1 MLQSI
6 NLRMY
11 PDGLNT
17 SKTFWSSKNL
27 VHTFFLSFNP
37 AAAWR
42 LQGDKT
48 LRERTKK
55 IGLNTKHS
63 IFHDRTQSS
72 ICQYCDCLVM
82 LCHSL
87 YKKKNWKDF
96 KVNFFLVQE
105 VFSSKKEASTYKFL
119 HCSTALYIV
128 LFKMYFLG
136 SKLDNSTYMNF
147 KSTKSQVWR
156 LLSIRSYL

>member
-1 MLQSI
+1 MYVLIYYSTYSSHNTTMLQSI
-6 NLRMY
+6 NFRMY
-11 PDGLNT
+11 PYGLNT

-119 HCSTALYIV
+119 HCSTALYIGSSFQNV
-128 LFKMYFLG
+128 LPR
-136 SKLDNSTYMNF
+136 
-147 KSTKSQVWR
+147 Q
-156 LLSIRSYL
+156 

>member
-1 MLQSI
+1 MPEKWFFLSIPNVCIYYSTYSSHNTTMLQSI

-11 PDGLNT
+11 PYGLNT

-105 VFSSKKEASTYKFL
+105 VFSSKKEASTYTHTNF
-119 HCSTALYIV
+119 YIAPQH
-128 LFKMYFLG
+128 Y
-136 SKLDNSTYMNF
+136 T
-147 KSTKSQVWR
+147 
-156 LLSIRSYL
+156 

>member
-1 MLQSI
+1 MIKGSKPRNGKKCFFLSLPNVYIYYSTYSSHNTTMLQSI

-11 PDGLNT
+11 PYGLNT

-37 AAAWR
+37 AAALR
-42 LQGDKT
+42 LRGDKT

-105 VFSSKKEASTYKFL
+105 VFSSKKEASTYIHTNF
-119 HCSTALYIV
+119 YIAPQH
-128 LFKMYFLG
+128 Y
-136 SKLDNSTYMNF
+136 T
-147 KSTKSQVWR
+147 
-156 LLSIRSYL
+156 

>member
-1 MLQSI
+1 MFFLSIPNVCIYYSTYSSHNTTMLQSI

-11 PDGLNT
+11 PYGLDT

-42 LQGDKT
+42 LRGDKT

-87 YKKKNWKDF
+87 LEKIGRILKSSFYKKHF
-96 KVNFFLVQE
+96 YA
-105 VFSSKKEASTYKFL
+105 VFSLKNIYNM
-119 HCSTALYIV
+119 
-128 LFKMYFLG
+128 FKTWL
-136 SKLDNSTYMNF
+136 
-147 KSTKSQVWR
+147 
-156 LLSIRSYL
+156 